1 MLILARP
8 TKITLAEMREQG
20 ARFERGGSAR
30 CVSRTAQLRFHNFKK
45 VRAAQNSSMSRP
57 IIFTCPFTNERVQHW
72 LEDRDDAPENEHE
85 GVDCPACSRFH
96 FIHRRSGK
104 MLGYEDP

>member
-20 ARFERGGSAR
+20 ARFERAPR
-30 CVSRTAQLRFHNFKK
+30 CVSGTAQSRLHNLEKA
-45 VRAAQNSSMSRP
+45 RAGQSTLMSRP
-57 IIFTCPFTNERVQHW
+57 IIFTCPITNERVQHW
-72 LEDRDDAPENEHE
+72 LEDRDDAPEDKHE
-85 GVDCPACSRFH
+85 GIDCPACSRFH

-104 MLGYEDP
+104 VLGYEDP